1 MANSAERWAARW
13 DKAYIIMK
21 KVFFTILTL
30 LFFSTVHAVEKNI
43 ILTTPT
49 GDIHGVLLMPDVEQ
63 PCPLVIIIAGS
74 GPTDMDGNT
83 IGSNLHNNSL
93 KMLAEGLEAKGIAS
107 IRYDKR
113 GIGKSQAAGTSEE
126 EMRFEHYIDDAAAW
140 ADMFGDDERFS
151 TIAIAG
157 HSEGSLIGMVA
168 AQKSSAVKAYI
179 SIAGCGRPAY
189 EVLEEQLKRQPEQVQ
204 REAAEI
210 NKELCEGR
218 TVENVPG
225 YLAALYRK
233 SVQPYL
239 ISWFRYDPAKE
250 IAKLKIPV
258 LILQGDKD
266 LQVSLKDAE
275 KLYAARMFSSFYII
289 EGMNHVLKHCDSNE
303 MLGQLDAYQNPT
315 LPIKDELIEHIA
327 RFLLNR

>member
-1 MANSAERWAARW
+1 
-13 DKAYIIMK
+13 MK
-21 KVFFTILTL
+21 KVLFTILTL
-30 LFFSTVHAVEKNI
+30 IFFSTAQAVEKNI
-43 ILTTPT
+43 ILPTAT